1 MKNYFVLTYSRD
13 SDLETVYEAAQM
25 LKNRF
30 SDKQIIILPDFLNL
44 KDYTK
49 EDLKILLTWI
59 NKYIREEID

>member
-30 SDKQIIILPDFLNL
+30 SDK
-44 KDYTK
+44 
-49 EDLKILLTWI
+49 
-59 NKYIREEID
+59 

>member
-49 EDLKILLTWI
+49 EDLKILLTYI